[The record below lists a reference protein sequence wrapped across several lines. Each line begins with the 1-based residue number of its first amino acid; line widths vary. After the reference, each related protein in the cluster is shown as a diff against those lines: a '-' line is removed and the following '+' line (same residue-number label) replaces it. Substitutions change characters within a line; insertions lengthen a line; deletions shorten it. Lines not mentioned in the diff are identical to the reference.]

1 MPQETFFYSTSSQ
14 QSAEQEAKKRKK
26 RVIVMALQVLYLLI
40 IALVLIVLVNK
51 NTTTRSIEALNYQEA
66 VAAFKRIPLGGVLFP
81 KDSAYVA
88 AAQLVVDKKFDE
100 AAAAFGKLTDDPRAE
115 VAVSEAKYQK
125 AVYAFKSG
133 DFEAASEAFKDA
145 GEYRDSV
152 LMEKESRCR
161 LAAKFVAETEYD
173 QAFLI
178 LQKLLREKYEPA
190 TQQMYL
196 AYLSKAELFASK
208 GNYAEG
214 FEVLLK
220 AEKYGDISA
229 QLPRF
234 QENAYQEA
242 ITLYREGKP
251 DKAKLVFSKLGDYLR
266 AKDYLLLT
274 EARDS
279 WFEYRSLSGADMTKL
294 KALIGFEDTAELLVE
309 YDSLATDFLL
319 GKWKGNGFYFE
330 ITQDAKSYHVGF
342 NLPAYDFGDYYIFE
356 GGRMLAFLKNDQA
369 NKKPFFRITVISEDC
384 IEIYA
389 YNGGETYRLYR
400 D

>member
-1 MPQETFFYSTSSQ
+1 MPQETFFNSTSSQ
-14 QSAEQEAKKRKK
+14 QTAEQEAKKRKK
-26 RVIVMALQVLYLLI
+26 RVVVMAMQVLYLLI
-40 IALVLIVLVNK
+40 IALTLIVLINK
-51 NTTTRSIEALNYQEA
+51 NTTTRSIEAFNFQEA
-66 VAAFKRIPLGGVLFP
+66 VAAFKRIPLGGVMFP
-81 KDSAYVA
+81 KDSAYIA
-88 AAQLVVDKKFDE
+88 AAQLMVDKKFDE

-125 AVYAFKSG
+125 AVYAFTSG
-133 DFEAASEAFKDA
+133 DFKAASSAFKDA

-152 LMEKESRCR
+152 LMEKESRCQ

-173 QAFLI
+173 QSFLI

-196 AYLSKAELFASK
+196 AYSSKAELFASK

-242 ITLYREGKP
+242 ITLYREGKTN
-251 DKAKLVFSKLGDYLR
+251 KAKLVFSKLGDYLQ
-266 AKDYLLLT
+266 AKDYQLLIK
-274 EARDS
+274 ARDTGND
-279 WFEYRSLSGADMTKL
+279 YRILIDKDMKNL
-294 KALIGFEDTAELLVE
+294 KSLIGFEDTAELLVE
-309 YDSLATDFLL
+309 YDSIATDFLM
-319 GKWKGNGFYFE
+319 GEWNGNGFHFSIRE
-330 ITQDAKSYHVGF
+330 EKDAIYVGF
-342 NLPAYDFGDYYIFE
+342 NLPAYDFGDYYVFE
-356 GGRMLAFLKNDQA
+356 GGRMLAYLENAYDF
-369 NKKPFFRITVISEDC
+369 KKPFFSFTVISEDC

-389 YNGGETYRLYR
+389 YNGGETYKLYR

>member
-26 RVIVMALQVLYLLI
+26 RVIVMAMQVLYLLI
-40 IALVLIVLVNK
+40 IALTLIVLINK

-66 VAAFKRIPLGGVLFP
+66 VAAFKRIPLGGVMFP
-81 KDSAYVA
+81 KDRAYIA

-125 AVYAFKSG
+125 AVYAFTSG
-133 DFEAASEAFKDA
+133 DFKAASSAFKDA

-152 LMEKESRCR
+152 LMEKESRCQ

-208 GNYAEG
+208 DAYAEG
-214 FEVLLK
+214 FELLLK

-234 QENAYQEA
+234 QEHAYQEA
-242 ITLYREGKP
+242 AVLYRKGET
-251 DKAKLVFSKLGDYLR
+251 DKAKRVFAKLGDYLQ
-266 AKDYLLLT
+266 ADDYLLLIDT
-274 EARDS
+274 KES
-279 WFEYRSLSGADMTKL
+279 WGYSWGYSEEVIDRLTS
-294 KALIGFEDTAELLVE
+294 LIGFEDTAEVVVE
-309 YDSLATDFLL
+309 YDMLATRFLL
-319 GKWKGNGFYFE
+319 GKWRGNGFYFSIRE
-330 ITQDAKSYHVGF
+330 DDDAIYIGY
-342 NLPAYDFGDYYIFE
+342 NMPAYDYGDFYVFE
-356 GGRMLAFLKNDQA
+356 GGRMLAYPEKDSTA
-369 NKKPFFRITVISEDC
+369 TKPFFSFTVISEDC

-389 YNGGETYRLYR
+389 YNGGETYKLYR